1 MESEREPKI
10 KKAVLNGRQLTVT
23 YTEFYPEGDKD
34 VTVKSEIPVHKDC
47 TDAFKRL
54 VPHFILLT
62 EMKESDKV
70 SRRAAKVGIENIGVG
85 EDEDDDFK
93 NADVYGIK
101 MGKNDSNTETVTLM
115 GERFLQVGGS
125 VDFSSLAQA
134 LESSGGEFE
143 YPYIDELS
151 LAIQA
156 VLYEVKEY
164 LFKGK
169 YAVTQTTLDF
179 EATADV
185 PFEAGK
191 MVDTDTGAVTP
202 ITIEKPKRGRKPK
215 HEPKAAAVV
224 C

>member
-1 MESEREPKI
+1 MEEREPKL
-10 KKAVLNGRQLTVT
+10 KKVVLNGRQPTAV
-23 YTEFYPEGDKD
+23 YTEFYPEGEKD
-34 VTVKSEIPVHKDC
+34 ITVKSEIPVHKDC

-70 SRRAAKVGIENIGVG
+70 SHRAAKIGIENLGTG
-85 EDEDDDFK
+85 DDDDFK

-101 MGKNDSNTETVTLM
+101 MGKNDSNTDTVTLM
-115 GERFLQVGGS
+115 GERFLQTGGS
-125 VDFSSLAQA
+125 VDFSSLAQE
-134 LESSGGEFE
+134 LESSGSEFE
-143 YPYIDELS
+143 YPYIDELN
-151 LAIQA
+151 LVVQA

-164 LFKGK
+164 LFNGK

-179 EATADV
+179 EAAADA

-202 ITIEKPKRGRKPK
+202 ITIDKPKRGRKPK
-215 HEPKAAAVV
+215 SESKTVAAA

>member
-1 MESEREPKI
+1 MEEREPKL
-10 KKAVLNGRQLTVT
+10 KKVVLNGRQLTAV
-23 YTEFYPEGDKD
+23 YTEFYPEGEKD
-34 VTVKSEIPVHKDC
+34 ITVKSEIPVHKDC
-47 TDAFKRL
+47 TDAFKKL

-70 SRRAAKVGIENIGVG
+70 SHRAAAIGIENIGIG
-85 EDEDDDFK
+85 DDDDFK
-93 NADVYGIK
+93 NAYVYGIK
-101 MGKNDSNTETVTLM
+101 MGKNDSNTDTVTLM
-115 GERFLQVGGS
+115 GERFLQTGGS
-125 VDFSSLAQA
+125 VDFSSLAQE
-134 LESSGGEFE
+134 LESSGSEFE
-143 YPYIDELS
+143 YPYIDELN
-151 LAIQA
+151 LAVQA

-164 LFKGK
+164 LFNGK

-179 EATADV
+179 EATADA

-215 HEPKAAAVV
+215 SESKTVAAA

>member
-1 MESEREPKI
+1 MEEREPKI
-10 KKAVLNGRQLTVT
+10 KKAVLNGRQLTVV
-23 YTEFYPEGDKD
+23 YTEFYAEGEKD
-34 VTVKSEIPVHKDC
+34 ITVKSEIPVHKDC

-101 MGKNDSNTETVTLM
+101 MGKSDNNTDTVTLM
-115 GERFLQVGGS
+115 GERFLQAGGS
-125 VDFSSLAQA
+125 VDFCSLAQE
-134 LESSGGEFE
+134 LKSSESEFE
-143 YPYIDELS
+143 YPYINELN
-151 LAIQA
+151 LAVQA
-156 VLYEVKEY
+156 VTYEVKEY
-164 LFKGK
+164 LFNSK

-179 EATADV
+179 EVVPDA

>member
-47 TDAFKRL
+47 TDAFKKL

-62 EMKESDKV
+62 EMEESDKV
-70 SRRAAKVGIENIGVG
+70 SQQAADVGIENIGIG
-85 EDEDDDFK
+85 DDDDFK

-101 MGKNDSNTETVTLM
+101 MGKNDNNTDTVTLM
-115 GERFLQVGGS
+115 GERFLQMGGS
-125 VDFSSLAQA
+125 VDFNSLAQE

-143 YPYIDELS
+143 YPYIGELN
-151 LAIQA
+151 LAVQA

-164 LFKGK
+164 LFNGK

-179 EATADV
+179 EALPDA

-191 MVDTDTGAVTP
+191 MVDTDTGVVTQ
-202 ITIEKPKRGRKPK
+202 ITVEKPKRGRKPK
-215 HEPKAAAVV
+215 NQPLTPAAA

>member
-10 KKAVLNGRQLTVT
+10 KKAVLNGRQLTVV
-23 YTEFYPEGDKD
+23 YTEFYPEGEKD
-34 VTVKSEIPVHKDC
+34 ITVKSEIPVHKDC

-70 SRRAAKVGIENIGVG
+70 SRRASDVGIENIGIG
-85 EDEDDDFK
+85 DDDDFK

-101 MGKNDSNTETVTLM
+101 LGKNDNNTDTVTLM
-115 GERFLQVGGS
+115 GERFLQMGGS
-125 VDFSSLAQA
+125 VDFSSLAQE
-134 LESSGGEFE
+134 LESSGSEFE
-143 YPYIDELS
+143 YPYINELS

-164 LFKGK
+164 LFNGK

-179 EATADV
+179 EVAADV

-191 MVDTDTGAVTP
+191 MVDTDAGTVTP

-215 HEPKAAAVV
+215 RESKAVAAA